1 MKYAAY
7 LSALILSMPAIVA
20 CGDDDSNGD
29 SADTD
34 VTTFCPTGDQGGGG
48 GGPTLVVRADPSGAP
63 SFKPTSLEAGAGQL
77 TIELN
82 NPSPRCHDI
91 AVRQPPS
98 GELLGNTDRVKQG
111 KASVTLDLE
120 PGKYFYYSTIPGE
133 QDAGM
138 LGTLRVTGG

>member
-1 MKYAAY
+1 MKKAAY
-7 LSALILSMPAIVA
+7 VSVLIVSAIALVA
-20 CGDDDSNGD
+20 CGDDDSDDD
-29 SADTD
+29 SGSTD
-34 VTTFCPTGDQGGGG
+34 VNTYCPTGDQGGGG
-48 GGPTLVVRADPSGAP
+48 GGPTLVVKADPSGAP
-63 SFKPTSLEAGAGQL
+63 SFKPTSLQAEAGQL

-82 NPSPRCHDI
+82 NPSSRCHDI

-111 KASVTLDLE
+111 KASVALDLE

-138 LGTLRVTGG
+138 LATLKVTGG